1 MNEQMNTTRRDFFR
15 LGAAGAS
22 ALVLAGGAY
31 ALWPARQFEFT
42 LLDQPRGF
50 RRIAR
55 SDGLSA
61 GRLFVGIENPSARPA
76 PLTDAQICA
85 LTYGGKPTGPGR
97 LTIAV
102 FSDFFCPYCRIL
114 DEKVRKLAARDDR
127 INIIPHEVPL
137 LGRASQFA
145 ARAVIAAEAQGAYEA
160 FHARLIRT
168 TFIPNPAYLRS
179 VVESENLDPLQFQ
192 RDMQSEATD
201 LRLHESA
208 SLFGAFGFVGTPALA
223 VGRTLVNGVI
233 SPADL
238 RALIR
243 LELEGD
249 GPAACRV

>member
-1 MNEQMNTTRRDFFR
+1 MGA
-15 LGAAGAS
+15 GAAG
-22 ALVLAGGAY
+22 LAGGIY

-42 LLDQPRGF
+42 LLDRPRGF

-61 GRLFVGIENPSARPA
+61 ARLLVGMDDPSLRPA
-76 PLTDAQICA
+76 PLSDAQICA
-85 LTYGGKPTGPGR
+85 LTYGGQPIGPGH
-97 LTIAV
+97 LTIAI
-102 FSDFFCPYCRIL
+102 FSDFFCPYCRVL
-114 DEKVRKLAARDDR
+114 DDKVRGLAAGDDR

-145 ARAVIAAEAQGAYEA
+145 ARAVIAAEAQGAYDA

-179 VVESENLDPLQFQ
+179 LVESENLDLGQFQ
-192 RDMQSEATD
+192 RDMQSETTD
-201 LRLHESA
+201 RRLQESA
-208 SLFGAFGFVGTPALA
+208 GLFRAFGFVGTPALA

-233 SPADL
+233 SSAEL

-243 LELEGD
+243 LELTD
-249 GPAACRV
+249 SGPSACRV